1 MQPKFYYN
9 VCHSLQNCFKLYMY
23 YTCTEAYY
31 TCTDHV
37 ELTIHVHM
45 MLLYSNIILAI
56 HWKTACIFQLS
67 IAVYI
72 LMWCFFYMNT
82 ILLAGVHC
90 DKLLLD
96 KSDKNSCVKRMFTSL
111 Y

>member
-1 MQPKFYYN
+1 MQRKYYYN

-23 YTCTEAYY
+23 YTCTHDVVVLKYN
-31 TCTDHV
+31 TCNTLEDSLHIS
-37 ELTIHVHM
+37 T
-45 MLLYSNIILAI
+45 
-56 HWKTACIFQLS
+56 C

-82 ILLAGVHC
+82 ILLAGVYC